1 MLKDSVNC
9 VWCCITLQF
18 MFQCSRQLQ
27 FPEPGCRL
35 TICPSFGKN
44 TALCFGRQL
53 CLKNHA
59 DYWDEVCLCPR
70 CKELVLATVRAFFDL
85 INPET
90 RQVRT
95 TNMFS
100 KINLFWEEIWR
111 EKRDV
116 IAPEPRGNTSWNI
129 TSTNTC
135 RLFFKL
141 SIMFLLVHRKPR
153 EETVSTEPSLHQ
165 TPCQGGGRHSR
176 HLHLHLRWQLTTER
190 LKYTEKFRA
199 AAIIFIHDCSLN

>member
-27 FPEPGCRL
+27 FPGPGCRL

-53 CLKNHA
+53 CVKIMQITEMKCVCVPGAKSLFSRLSGRSSTSLILKP
-59 DYWDEVCLCPR
+59 DRSEQQTC
-70 CKELVLATVRAFFDL
+70 FF
-85 INPET
+85 
-90 RQVRT
+90 
-95 TNMFS
+95 

-165 TPCQGGGRHSR
+165 TPCQGGGRNSR
-176 HLHLHLRWQLTTER
+176 HLHLHLRWQPTTER

-199 AAIIFIHDCSLN
+199 AAVIFTHDCSLN